1 MPPEFRG
8 VIDYVEVRGRTKIA
22 VKGKISNY
30 IPNPTFN
37 VVGPPGAWE
46 QFYREGNPEGKST
59 REMMGQPIRTPP
71 AFFGPEERL
80 KLMDDQGLDRAL
92 MWPTLASLIEE
103 RLRDDPYATQA
114 VVTSLNRWMHEH
126 WSFNVEDRIFPTP
139 VISLTVL
146 DQAIAEL
153 EWVIEHGARIF
164 LMRPAPVPTALASR
178 SMALPEFDPFWACV
192 AEADMVVGLHSSDSG
207 YTRYINEWEGIPGG
221 ELEPFV
227 DQTGFAAL
235 TTIQHRPVEDTVTA
249 IIGHGLP
256 TRFPSLK
263 FLPVENGSVWVLPLL
278 EHMRRAYAMGPQY
291 FDEHPVDVFM
301 RNFWVHPFHE
311 DDSVGLVN
319 AIGADRVIFG
329 SDYPHPEG
337 LADPLSYVDDLAG
350 LPAGDIA
357 KIMGGNLAQLMSVG
371 VPTG

>member
-1 MPPEFRG
+1 MAFRLG
-8 VIDYVEVRGRTKIA
+8 
-22 VKGKISNY
+22 
-30 IPNPTFN
+30 F
-37 VVGPPGAWE
+37 
-46 QFYREGNPEGKST
+46 
-59 REMMGQPIRTPP
+59 
-71 AFFGPEERL
+71 
-80 KLMDDQGLDRAL
+80 RA
-92 MWPTLASLIEE
+92 S
-103 RLRDDPYATQA
+103 
-114 VVTSLNRWMHEH
+114 
-126 WSFNVEDRIFPTP
+126 
-139 VISLTVL
+139 
-146 DQAIAEL
+146 
-153 EWVIEHGARIF
+153 
-164 LMRPAPVPTALASR
+164 
-178 SMALPEFDPFWACV
+178 
-192 AEADMVVGLHSSDSG
+192 
-207 YTRYINEWEGIPGG
+207 
-221 ELEPFV
+221 
-227 DQTGFAAL
+227 
-235 TTIQHRPVEDTVTA
+235 
-249 IIGHGLP
+249 
-256 TRFPSLK
+256 K